1 MSHPLC
7 HEPVLLRAI
16 LTSAGVCT
24 SSLIAVLSE
33 AANSSCRDSW
43 FGPTCI
49 AWYIGIILTLPI
61 ACALL
66 WYGMTRDD
74 RDELIKRFRL
84 TLPWCSALLMG
95 LAIGCAFLAW
105 STFWAIRANCPPS
118 RWGFDCSSHSVGVIM
133 LTFIAISCG
142 CLAVRRPFA
151 RQRES
156 DRATL
161 LPTQP

>member
-1 MSHPLC
+1 MPHPLR

-43 FGPTCI
+43 FGPGCI

-61 ACALL
+61 AGALF
-66 WYGMTRDD
+66 WHGMTRDD
-74 RDELIKRFRL
+74 RDELVKRFWL
-84 TLPWCSALLMG
+84 TPLWCSALLAG

-105 STFWAIRANCPPS
+105 STFWAIRVNCPPS

-133 LTFIAISCG
+133 LTFISIGCG
-142 CLAVRRPFA
+142 FLAVRRLLV
-151 RQRES
+151 RQPKNNQV
-156 DRATL
+156 AL
-161 LPTQP
+161 LPTQY